1 MDDDKYFRF
10 NKINENV
17 TELYIYGEI
26 RKPDWV
32 EQWLEIDKDLVDSLS
47 IKDALQ
53 KVDTPILR
61 VRINSIGGS
70 VSEGLAIYSLLSD
83 FQGELETIVDGF
95 ACSAASIIFMAGKKR
110 IVPENGLLMIHNAW
124 MSVAGDHNDLQKA
137 AADLVKIT
145 QPSVNIYCLKTGLS
159 EEKIKEM
166 MDEEYWIP
174 SAEAFELN
182 FATTVDRNEN
192 AKQSLKENYLYNLV
206 MKNKSLK
213 QELMKVANPLKEED
227 ALTSFLNGRKD

>member
-10 NKINENV
+10 KKINENV